1 MFAGNV
7 AVWFEIPVADMARAV
22 AFYQSVFAIE
32 MPISG
37 SPEMRMAIFPHPPA
51 GDDCRES
58 VGGCLIACNEVRPSA
73 DGSAVYLDGGEDLA
87 GPLARVEAAGGKV
100 IVPKTKIPD
109 YPGYFANFL
118 DSEGNRVGLYSLN

>member
-32 MPISG
+32 MPLSG
-37 SPEMRMAIFPHPPA
+37 PPEMRIAIFPHAP
-51 GDDCRES
+51 EH
-58 VGGCLIACNEVRPSA
+58 VGGCLIACDMARPSA

-87 GPLARVEAAGGKV
+87 APLARVEAAGGKIV
-100 IVPKTKIPD
+100 VPKTRIPD